1 MDPRVDR
8 DSALLGNSPLGKAGL
23 AGIIAI
29 PAAFLLYFFAYPVI
43 SITIRGLTT
52 DGSFSLGV
60 IRDVLTDASLLRVAR
75 FTVLQALISTIVTV
89 VVAFP
94 AAWAFA
100 RYDFPAKRALRAATL
115 VPFVLPTLVVG
126 SAFLTIAGPN
136 GAIGRDL
143 TGTLFLIVVAHS
155 FYNYAIV
162 VRGVG
167 AYWERIDPRMEDA
180 ARTLGA
186 SAFTAFRTITL
197 PLLRPV
203 IASTSA
209 LVFLFSFTSFGVVL
223 LLGDLRHTT
232 IEVEI
237 WRQTTAFLRLDIAST
252 LAVLQLLG
260 VGIILAGYGWFQ
272 RTTTVQFE
280 HAATSTR
287 RPRPG
292 RERLSVTAAL
302 ASMVVILGT
311 PLLLLVVRSFT
322 NPTGGPG
329 FANYQNLVRLPEIT
343 AAFVN
348 PIDAIRNSFVVA
360 FMTLAVALVIGGLAA
375 AALTYASRR
384 VARTFDLFV
393 MLPLGTSAVTIG
405 FGFLVALSWPIDLRT
420 SLFLIPIA
428 HALVAIPF
436 VVRTTTPA
444 LGSVKHTLREAAAV
458 LGASPWKTWWTID
471 LKIVTPAIIVAAAFA
486 FAISMGEFGAT
497 SFITRPNFPTIPIAI
512 FKLLGK
518 PGAAPFGAAIALSV
532 ILMVVTG
539 VSMFVIDAIGT
550 RAGNEL

>member
-8 DSALLGNSPLGKAGL
+8 DSSLLGTSPLGKAGL
-23 AGIIAI
+23 AAIIAI
-29 PAAFLLYFFAYPVI
+29 PSAFLLYFFAYPVI
-43 SITIRGLTT
+43 SITIRGLTI
-52 DGSFSLGV
+52 DGTFSLGV
-60 IRDVLTDASLLRVAR
+60 IGDVLTDGSLRSVAG
-75 FTVLQALISTIVTV
+75 FTVLQAIISTVVTV

-100 RYDFPAKRALRAATL
+100 RYDFPGKRALRAATL

-136 GAIGRDL
+136 GAIGVDL
-143 TGTLFLIVVAHS
+143 TGTLFLIVVAHA

-167 AYWERIDPRMEDA
+167 AYWERIDPRIDDA

-186 SAFTAFRTITL
+186 SAFTAFRTVTL

-223 LLGDLRHTT
+223 LLGDLKHTT

-237 WRQTTAFLRLDIAST
+237 WRQTTAFLRLDVAST
-252 LAVLQLLG
+252 LAVLQLMG
-260 VGIILAGYGWFQ
+260 VGLILAGYGWFQ
-272 RTTTVQFE
+272 RTTAVQFE
-280 HAATSTR
+280 HASAPTR
-287 RPRPG
+287 RPRKG
-292 RERLSVTAAL
+292 KERIGVTAAL
-302 ASMVVILGT
+302 ASMIVILGT
-311 PLLLLVVRSFT
+311 PLLLLVIRSFT
-322 NPTGGPG
+322 DPAGGLG
-329 FANYQNLVRLPEIT
+329 IVNYQNLVRLPEIT
-343 AAFVN
+343 AAFVD
-348 PIDAIRNSFVVA
+348 PVAAIRNSFLVA
-360 FMTLAVALVIGGLAA
+360 FMTLVLALVIGGLAA
-375 AALTYASRR
+375 AALTYASQRA
-384 VARTFDLFV
+384 ARGFDLFV

-405 FGFLVALSWPIDLRT
+405 FGFLVALSWPVDMRT
-420 SLFLIPIA
+420 SLMLIPIA

-458 LGASPWKTWWTID
+458 LGASPWRTWWTID
-471 LKIVTPAIIVAAAFA
+471 LRIVTPAVIVAAAFA

-497 SFITRPNFPTIPIAI
+497 AFITRPNFPTIPIAI

-532 ILMVVTG
+532 ILMVITG
-539 VSMFVIDAIGT
+539 VSMFIIDAIGT

>member
-8 DSALLGNSPLGKAGL
+8 NSSLLGASPLGKVGL
-23 AGIIAI
+23 WAIIAI
-29 PAAFLLYFFAYPVI
+29 PSAFLLYFFAYPVA
-43 SITIRGLTT
+43 SITVRGLTI
-52 DGSFSLGV
+52 DGSFSFGV
-60 IRDVLTDASLLRVAR
+60 IGDVLTDASLLGVAR
-75 FTVLQALISTIVTV
+75 FTLVQALVSTIVTV
-89 VVAFP
+89 IIAFP

-100 RYDFPAKRALRAATL
+100 RFDFPAKRALRAATL

-136 GAIGRDL
+136 GAIGVDL
-143 TGTLFLIVVAHS
+143 TGTLFLIVVAHA

-186 SAFTAFRTITL
+186 SAFTTFRTITL

-209 LVFLFSFTSFGVVL
+209 LVFLFSFTSFGVIL

-237 WRQTTAFLRLDIAST
+237 WRQTTAFLRLDVAST
-252 LAVLQLLG
+252 LAVLQLMG

-272 RTTTVQFE
+272 RSTAVQFE
-280 HAATSTR
+280 HAAAPTR
-287 RPRPG
+287 RPRKG
-292 RERLSVTAAL
+292 RERIAVTAAL
-302 ASMVVILGT
+302 GSMVVILGT
-311 PLLLLVVRSFT
+311 PLLVLMIRSFT
-322 NPTGGPG
+322 NPAGGFG
-329 FANYQNLVRLPEIT
+329 LVNYQNLVRLPEIS

-348 PIDAIRNSFVVA
+348 PIDAIRNSFTVA
-360 FMTLAVALVIGGLAA
+360 FMTLAIALVIGGLAA

-384 VARTFDLFV
+384 VARGFDLFV

-405 FGFLVALSWPIDLRT
+405 FGFLVALSWPVDIRT
-420 SLFLIPIA
+420 SLLLIPIA

-444 LGSVKHTLREAAAV
+444 LGSVRHNLREAAAV
-458 LGASPWKTWWTID
+458 LGASPWRTWWTID
-471 LKIVTPAIIVAAAFA
+471 LKIVTPAVIVAAAFA

-497 SFITRPNFPTIPIAI
+497 SFITRPSFPTIPIAI

-532 ILMVVTG
+532 ILMGITG
-539 VSMFVIDAIGT
+539 ISMFVIDAIGT
-550 RAGNEL
+550 RASNEL